1 MGFQVGY
8 LTPRQMG
15 LWRKRFDGYTQAE
28 ISREENVTRQSVSKA
43 FNVIDSKVSKSLLE
57 AAQLNRIEISKV
69 NRERGFLLGR
79 SPALGMDALITFS
92 DVNGLQ
98 LWFRGEGNCSEC
110 DLADQC
116 KATLIRE
123 AKFRGIELP
132 ENFDE
137 VQPTLIADMLFEV
150 IMRD

>member
-1 MGFQVGY
+1 
-8 LTPRQMG
+8 
-15 LWRKRFDGYTQAE
+15 
-28 ISREENVTRQSVSKA
+28 
-43 FNVIDSKVSKSLLE
+43 
-57 AAQLNRIEISKV
+57 
-69 NRERGFLLGR
+69 LLGR